1 MFENYIYIS
10 LAVASAISAI
20 YFAIKIAQIKTR
32 LKITE
37 QQNSTYKEDI
47 IVLNKEKIDHITK
60 IAHLTTLIDK
70 EANDQ
75 KKHDIIKQQAFNA
88 AKENLLSTGNELVK
102 QILIANKHS
111 NQAAQ
116 TASEKT
122 MDNITKTLKN
132 DIENLMKNL
141 NILSNDVENSN
152 STVTELK
159 NALLSPI
166 SAGALAEVTLSNI
179 LNISGLKANIDFKLQ
194 HSFSSDDKTLRPD
207 AVVFLPNNGL
217 LIIDAKASK
226 IVFDSEDKDS
236 NFVKNM
242 NFHLKSL
249 ITKEYKQNIINSY
262 KLSEIDH
269 NNILMVMFLPHESLV
284 EKLQALDKNFLLR
297 AWENNIF
304 PVGPTGLV
312 NMLKLATR
320 QINETTRL
328 ENYQKILQEISIL
341 LNSVDILV
349 NHSNKLGNTIQQL
362 VNNYDKFAGSFN
374 RNFISKMQ
382 QLKNLGIQA
391 NKPISLKRYQ
401 LINSNDIVSN
411 SINQNDNIY
420 LKEIENDPKSK
431 TKIDLK

>member
-10 LAVASAISAI
+10 LAVISAVFSI
-20 YFAIKIAQIKTR
+20 YLSIKIAQIKTR

-37 QQNSTYKEDI
+37 QQNSTYKADI
-47 IVLNKEKIDHITK
+47 TQLNKEKIEHIAK
-60 IAHLTTLIDK
+60 IEHLTTLIDK

-75 KKHDIIKQQAFNA
+75 KKHDLIKQQAFNA
-88 AKENLLSTGNELVK
+88 AKESLLSTGNELVQ
-102 QILIANKHS
+102 QILVANKHS

-116 TASEKT
+116 TTAEKT
-122 MDNITKTLKN
+122 IENITKTLKS

-152 STVTELK
+152 STVAELK

-207 AVVFLPNNGL
+207 ALVFLPNNGL

-226 IVFDSEDKDS
+226 MVFDGEDKD
-236 NFVKNM
+236 NYFIKNM
-242 NFHLKSL
+242 NSHLKSL
-249 ITKEYKQNIINSY
+249 INKEYKQNIINSY
-262 KLSEIDH
+262 KSSEVNH
-269 NNILMVMFLPHESLV
+269 HNILTVMFLPHESLV
-284 EKLQALDKNFLLR
+284 EKLQALDKNFLLT

-320 QINETTRL
+320 QINETNRL
-328 ENYQKILQEISIL
+328 ENYQKILQEVSIL
-341 LNSVDILV
+341 LNSVDTLV
-349 NHSNKLGNTIQQL
+349 GHSNKLGSSIQQL

-374 RNFISKMQ
+374 RNFVSKMQ

-391 NKPISLKRYQ
+391 NKPTSIKRYQ
-401 LINSNDIVSN
+401 LINSNNIISD
-411 SINQNDNIY
+411 NQKD
-420 LKEIENDPKSK
+420 E
-431 TKIDLK
+431 